1 MFNLKI
7 SAFKRLAIREMMYII
22 STITTITI
30 GDSVLIMEKS
40 AITLTTYDSKPNS
53 CDMMFAEF

>member
-1 MFNLKI
+1 
-7 SAFKRLAIREMMYII
+7 MYII